1 MLSPICRLFDH
12 EPYGE
17 AVYPSSVRPT
27 SPNHS
32 PMRQRLTDIYDRLLE
47 HYGPRDW
54 WPADSRF
61 EVMVGA
67 VLVQNTAWSNAA
79 RAIHALSEAGLLT
92 PHGLRSA
99 SQDEI
104 ARLIY
109 SSGYY
114 NMKARKLKALVEW
127 LGDRNDDIQALMAE
141 DPASLREELLGI
153 HGIGEETAD
162 DILLYALDM
171 PVFVVDHYTRRLFFR
186 LGLAPEKGPYAL
198 YQRMFAESLPSDVS
212 LFNEYHAL
220 IVTHS
225 ANVCKKEPDCV
236 ECCLL
241 EVCPTGKERV

>member
-1 MLSPICRLFDH
+1 MK
-12 EPYGE
+12 GK
-17 AVYPSSVRPT
+17 AKQ
-27 SPNHS
+27 S
-32 PMRQRLTDIYDRLLE
+32 PMRDRLNDIYDRLTK

-54 WPADSRF
+54 WPANSRF

-79 RAIHALSEAGLLT
+79 KAILSLSDAGLLS

-99 SQDEI
+99 DVADI
-104 ARLIY
+104 AQLIY

-127 LGDRNDDIQALMAE
+127 LGERDDDIEALMTA
-141 DPASLREELLGI
+141 DPATLREELLGI

-171 PVFVVDHYTRRLFFR
+171 PVFVIDLYSRRLLFR

-198 YQRMFAESLPSDVS
+198 YQRMFTENLPAEVA

-220 IVTHS
+220 IVTHA
-225 ANVCKKEPDCV
+225 ANTCKKDPACE

>member
-1 MLSPICRLFDH
+1 MH
-12 EPYGE
+12 
-17 AVYPSSVRPT
+17 
-27 SPNHS
+27 H
-32 PMRQRLTDIYDRLLE
+32 RLTDIYDLLLDR
-47 HYGPRDW
+47 YGPRDW
-54 WPADSRF
+54 WPAGSRF

-79 RAIHALSEAGLLT
+79 KAIQALSDAGRLS

-99 SQDEI
+99 DVTDI

-127 LGDRNDDIQALMAE
+127 LGQRNDDIEALMAE
-141 DPASLREELLGI
+141 DPATLREELLAI

-171 PVFVVDHYTRRLFFR
+171 PVFVIDHYTRRLLHR
-186 LGLAPEKGPYAL
+186 LGLAPEKGPYTL
-198 YQRMFAESLPSDVS
+198 YQQLFTDHLPPDVP

-220 IVTHS
+220 IVTHA
-225 ANVCKKEPDCV
+225 ANVCKKDPACE
-236 ECCLL
+236 ECILL
-241 EVCPTGKERV
+241 PLCPTGEGMA

>member
-1 MLSPICRLFDH
+1 MHHHL
-12 EPYGE
+12 
-17 AVYPSSVRPT
+17 A
-27 SPNHS
+27 
-32 PMRQRLTDIYDRLLE
+32 DIYDRLLE
-47 HYGPRDW
+47 RYGPRDW
-54 WPADSRF
+54 WPANSRF

-79 RAIHALSEAGLLT
+79 KAIDALSEAGLLS

-99 SQDEI
+99 DVTDI

-127 LGDRNDDIQALMAE
+127 LAERDDDIEALMAG
-141 DPASLREELLGI
+141 DPATLREELLAI

-171 PVFVVDHYTRRLFFR
+171 PVFVIDHYTRRLLHR

-198 YQRMFAESLPSDVS
+198 YQRLFTDHLQPDVP

-220 IVTHS
+220 IVTHA
-225 ANVCKKEPDCV
+225 ANVCKKDPACE

-241 EVCPTGKERV
+241 NICPTGKEQVQGASD

>member
-1 MLSPICRLFDH
+1 MH
-12 EPYGE
+12 
-17 AVYPSSVRPT
+17 
-27 SPNHS
+27 
-32 PMRQRLTDIYDRLLE
+32 DRLLDIYNRLAK

-67 VLVQNTAWSNAA
+67 VLVQNTAWSNAEKGI
-79 RAIHALSEAGLLT
+79 RALSEAGMLT
-92 PHGLRSA
+92 PHGLRNA
-99 SQDEI
+99 EQDEI

-127 LGDRNDDIQALMAE
+127 LGERDDDIEALMAE
-141 DPASLREELLGI
+141 DPPSLRKELLSI
-153 HGIGEETAD
+153 HGIGDETAD

-171 PVFVVDHYTRRLFFR
+171 PVFVIDHYTRRLFFR
-186 LGLAPEKGPYAL
+186 LGLAPEKGPYSL
-198 YQRMFAESLPSDVS
+198 YQRLFAESLPPDVS
-212 LFNEYHAL
+212 LLNEYHAL

-225 ANVCKKEPDCV
+225 ANVCKKEPVCG

-241 EVCPTGKERV
+241 EICPTGKSRT

>member
-1 MLSPICRLFDH
+1 
-12 EPYGE
+12 
-17 AVYPSSVRPT
+17 
-27 SPNHS
+27 
-32 PMRQRLTDIYDRLLE
+32 MRDRLTYIYDRLLE
-47 HYGPRDW
+47 RYGPRDW
-54 WPADSRF
+54 WPAGSRF

-79 RAIHALSEAGLLT
+79 KGIRALSEAGLLS
-92 PHGLRSA
+92 PDGLRSA
-99 SQDEI
+99 GQDEI

-127 LGDRNDDIQALMAE
+127 LGERDDDIEALMAG

-171 PVFVVDHYTRRLFFR
+171 PVFVIDFYTKRLLFR
-186 LGLAPEKGPYAL
+186 LGLAPEKGPYSL
-198 YQRMFAESLPSDVS
+198 YQRLFTQHLPEDVG

-220 IVTHS
+220 IVTHG
-225 ANVCKKEPDCV
+225 AKVCKKDPACG

-241 EVCPTGKERV
+241 EICPTGKSWG

>member
-1 MLSPICRLFDH
+1 MHD
-12 EPYGE
+12 
-17 AVYPSSVRPT
+17 
-27 SPNHS
+27 
-32 PMRQRLTDIYDRLLE
+32 RLTDIYNRLTK

-67 VLVQNTAWSNAA
+67 VLVQNTAWSNAEKGI
-79 RAIHALSEAGLLT
+79 RALSEAGMLSAEA
-92 PHGLRSA
+92 LRNA
-99 SQDEI
+99 DQAEI

-127 LGDRNDDIQALMAE
+127 LGERDDDIEALMAE
-141 DPASLREELLGI
+141 DPASLRQELLSI
-153 HGIGEETAD
+153 HGIGDETAD

-186 LGLAPEKGPYAL
+186 LGLVPEKGPYAL
-198 YQRMFAESLPSDVS
+198 YQRLFAESLPSDVS

-225 ANVCKKEPDCV
+225 AKVCKKEPACG

-241 EVCPTGKERV
+241 EVCPTGKTRV

>member
-1 MLSPICRLFDH
+1 
-12 EPYGE
+12 
-17 AVYPSSVRPT
+17 
-27 SPNHS
+27 
-32 PMRQRLTDIYDRLLE
+32 MRDRLTDIYDLLLE
-47 HYGPRDW
+47 RYGPRDW

-67 VLVQNTAWSNAA
+67 VLVQNTAWSNAEKGI
-79 RAIHALSEAGLLT
+79 RALSEAGLLS

-99 SQDEI
+99 EKDDI

-127 LGDRNDDIQALMAE
+127 LGERDDDIKALMDE
-141 DPASLREELLGI
+141 DPVSLREELLSI

-171 PVFVVDHYTRRLFFR
+171 PVFVIDHYTRRLFHR
-186 LGLAPEKGPYAL
+186 LGLAPEKGPYTL
-198 YQRMFAESLPSDVS
+198 YQQLFMESLPADVS

-241 EVCPTGKERV
+241 EVCPTGRARV

>member
-1 MLSPICRLFDH
+1 MHD
-12 EPYGE
+12 
-17 AVYPSSVRPT
+17 
-27 SPNHS
+27 
-32 PMRQRLTDIYDRLLE
+32 RLTDIYDRLLE
-47 HYGPRDW
+47 RYGPRDW

-67 VLVQNTAWSNAA
+67 VLVQNTAWSNAEK
-79 RAIHALSEAGLLT
+79 AIQSLSDAGLLS
-92 PHGLRSA
+92 PQALRSTG
-99 SQDEI
+99 QDEI
-104 ARLIY
+104 AQLIY

-127 LGDRNDDIQALMAE
+127 LGERDDDIEALMAE
-141 DPASLREELLGI
+141 DPATLREDLLAI

-171 PVFVVDHYTRRLFFR
+171 PVFVIDHYTKRLFFR

-198 YQRMFAESLPSDVS
+198 YQRLFTDHLPPDVP

-220 IVTHS
+220 IVTH
-225 ANVCKKEPDCV
+225 AARVCKKEPACD

-241 EVCPTGKERV
+241 SLCPTGKAQT

>member
-1 MLSPICRLFDH
+1 
-12 EPYGE
+12 
-17 AVYPSSVRPT
+17 
-27 SPNHS
+27 
-32 PMRQRLTDIYDRLLE
+32 MRERLTDIYDRLTK

-67 VLVQNTAWSNAA
+67 VLVQNTAWSNAEKGI
-79 RAIHALSEAGLLT
+79 RALSEAGLLSAEA
-92 PHGLRSA
+92 LRDA
-99 SQDEI
+99 EQAEI

-127 LGDRNDDIQALMAE
+127 LGERDDDIEALMTA
-141 DPASLREELLGI
+141 DPVSLREELLSI
-153 HGIGEETAD
+153 HGIGDETAD

-225 ANVCKKEPDCV
+225 ANVCKKEPDCA

>member
-1 MLSPICRLFDH
+1 
-12 EPYGE
+12 
-17 AVYPSSVRPT
+17 
-27 SPNHS
+27 
-32 PMRQRLTDIYDRLLE
+32 MRDRLTDIYDRLLE
-47 HYGPRDW
+47 RYGPRDW
-54 WPADSRF
+54 WPADSMF

-67 VLVQNTAWSNAA
+67 VLVQNTAWSNAEKGI
-79 RAIHALSEAGLLT
+79 RALSEAGLLS
-92 PHGLRSA
+92 PHGLRNA
-99 SQDEI
+99 DQDDI
-104 ARLIY
+104 AQLIY

-127 LGDRNDDIQALMAE
+127 LGERDDDIQALMAE
-141 DPASLREELLGI
+141 DPVSLREELLSI

-171 PVFVVDHYTRRLFFR
+171 PVFVIDHYTKRLLHR
-186 LGLAPEKGPYAL
+186 LDLAPEKGPYAH
-198 YQRMFAESLPSDVS
+198 YQRLFTDHLLPDVP

-241 EVCPTGKERV
+241 EVCPTGRARV